1 VIKSITSSKP
11 NFQTGVLPGRKTAP
25 TATATK
31 LSSPALGSRPQ
42 PGPEWVLPLL
52 LPALLQTL
60 VMLAPLLLL
69 LGRLLTAWLQP
80 GLLMLASWLPPA
92 LLLKP
97 VPPPVLS
104 SGLFLSFCFSPLLS
118 HAIPLILSY
127 LISSILFAFDLFTS
141 LLITSSLDPGPFF
154 ILAHLKIL
162 STWSSSRTAFKKYL
176 SLSSSSISRRPA
188 ATSSP
193 AISCESGSWS

>member
-1 VIKSITSSKP
+1 MIRSITSSKP

-42 PGPEWVLPLL
+42 LGPEWGLPLL
-52 LPALLQTL
+52 LLLTL
-60 VMLAPLLLL
+60 VMLALVSLL

-80 GLLMLASWLPPA
+80 RLLMLPPWLPLV

-118 HAIPLILSY
+118 HTITLILSY
-127 LISSILFAFDLFTS
+127 LSSSLLFAFDLFTS
-141 LLITSSLDPGPFF
+141 LLITSSLDPATFLSWLTSEFYRPGLHPEQP
-154 ILAHLKIL
+154 LKNIHCFL
-162 STWSSSRTAFKKYL
+162 RAQSAGGQPP
-176 SLSSSSISRRPA
+176 PA
-188 ATSSP
+188 APSFP
-193 AISCESGSWS
+193 ANQGAGRDR